1 MIGAAAAVLIF
12 ARLGRIHGPTARLYL
27 TTSRARGVMPGTEV
41 WLDGVKVGA
50 VQSIEFR
57 PPTTDTANRLLI
69 ALDVIEDARG
79 RIRRDSRAE
88 IRTGASQ
95 LGSPVVELTGGNPN
109 TASVANGDTLA
120 IHAALP
126 LAGARDQLDVVAQ
139 SLPVVLDNISAVRD
153 QLFSRTG
160 TIGAFAN
167 ETDARP
173 LRLLRGETVRLAR
186 DTAHQHGTL
195 ALLMKGGFS
204 DRAQHVLARA
214 DTLTHTHSAATAT
227 LAGTNGQ
234 LASTLTD
241 AHRQLTQLTAQMAA
255 SKPPSASDSADV
267 ASLRYQIGI
276 SRVQVRALIADI
288 ARHPLRYVNF

>member
-27 TTSRARGVMPGTEV
+27 TTSRARGVRPGTEV

-50 VQSIEFR
+50 VNSIEFR

-69 ALDVIEDARG
+69 ALDVLEDARG

-109 TASVANGDTLA
+109 TASVVSGDTLA

-126 LAGARDQLDVVAQ
+126 LAGARDQLDIVAQ

-160 TIGAFAN
+160 TIGALAN
-167 ETDARP
+167 ESDARP
-173 LRLLRGETVRLAR
+173 LRLLRGQTERLAQ
-186 DTAHQHGTL
+186 DPAHQHGTL
-195 ALLMKGGFS
+195 ALLMNGGLS
-204 DRAQHVLARA
+204 GRLDHVLARA
-214 DTLTHTHSAATAT
+214 DTLTHEHSAAKAT
-227 LAGTNGQ
+227 LARKEGG
-234 LASTLTD
+234 LSSTLAD
-241 AHRQLTQLTAQMAA
+241 AHRQLTQLTNQMGA
-255 SKPPSASDSADV
+255 SKQPTASDSANV
-267 ASLRYQIGI
+267 ASLRYQMGV
-276 SRVQVRALIADI
+276 SQVQARALIADI